1 MILAA
6 DDDPHAHAHV
16 GYLGKVKLSVQSTFH
31 RINDRE
37 WYCVVEDDSLPPL
50 TLNKSMQPKKSTEP
64 ESEALPIGM
73 QVSKKK
79 KREKAEARKRA
90 KERDRKETELEEE
103 DENQKRKE
111 AREEL
116 KREAQGTS
124 QRSAGQK

>member
-73 QVSKKK
+73 QVSKSS
-79 KREKAEARKRA
+79 RPPRIARLSFR
-90 KERDRKETELEEE
+90 
-103 DENQKRKE
+103 
-111 AREEL
+111 
-116 KREAQGTS
+116 
-124 QRSAGQK
+124 